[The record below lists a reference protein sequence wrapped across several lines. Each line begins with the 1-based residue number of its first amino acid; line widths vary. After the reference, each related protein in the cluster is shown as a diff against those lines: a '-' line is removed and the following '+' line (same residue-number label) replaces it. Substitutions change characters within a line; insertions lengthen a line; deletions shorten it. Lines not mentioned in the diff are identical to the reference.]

1 MSVEPTRHGRQ
12 SDPRGNRRKGVDAV
26 GRSKTWTR
34 PLTALAFAIALGA
47 CTSEPASTAITPTAP
62 DASEP
67 TSSSAGSP
75 SDPAAQPSNQE
86 QIAALWEAVHT
97 ERLQQV
103 RSDGEPDAAAF
114 EPYATDDA
122 TQALLD
128 HIHAAR
134 SDVEIELA
142 GVEYWTEVAIAPSG
156 DAADISDC
164 LIIEERPTEQNDA
177 EPTARTRVWTGTATE
192 TGDGWKLETVSAGI
206 DHCVPPALNAELID
220 AYVAYHEAWT
230 AAWDPPDPDHPS
242 LEATMAGERL
252 TEIRRQLEADLA
264 DGIAFRDPHDPLENA
279 VVFDL
284 GIGTATVSDC
294 HEAHSGYGAFDMET
308 GERRDDVIAPVEPGQ
323 LNLTSADFVRTD
335 DGHWKVTKSGGLD
348 RSNCQPGGTEYVVA
362 P

>member
-34 PLTALAFAIALGA
+34 PLTALALAVALGA
-47 CTSEPASTAITPTAP
+47 CTSQPANTAITPTAP

-67 TSSSAGSP
+67 TSSSAGST
-75 SDPAAQPSNQE
+75 SDAAAQPSNQA
-86 QIAALWEAVHT
+86 QVTALWEAVHI

-103 RSDGEPDAAAF
+103 HSDGEPDAAAF

-156 DAADISDC
+156 DAAEISDC
-164 LIIEERPTEQNDA
+164 LIIEERPTEQTDA
-177 EPTARTRVWTGTATE
+177 EPTARTRAWTGTATE
-192 TGDGWKLETVSAGI
+192 TDDGWKLETVSAGI
-206 DHCVPPALNAELID
+206 DHCVPLDLNEQLLNAYQ
-220 AYVAYHEAWT
+220 AWHEAMSRW
-230 AAWDPPDPDHPS
+230 WDPPDPDHPL
-242 LEATMAGERL
+242 LEEVMADPGLSDMRDLLAEHQSMGIV
-252 TEIRRQLEADLA
+252 IRDK
-264 DGIAFRDPHDPLENA
+264 HDTENA
-279 VVFDL
+279 VVFEL
-284 GIGTATVSDC
+284 GIGTARVSDC
-294 HEAHSGYGAFDMET
+294 FPAHPENISAYDET
-308 GERRDDVIAPVEPGQ
+308 TDERREDLSPSPTPGQ
-323 LNLTSADFVRTD
+323 VDRTVLD
-335 DGHWKVTKSGGLD
+335 LERSSDGEWVANGWRS
-348 RSNCQPGGTEYVVA
+348 RSNSDCTPGGTPYVVA